1 MSIKTSKA
9 NLPVIERLKQTYD
22 FKYYYVPARIA
33 IMYSLQLNKKFDQ
46 ANFGSIDNAGKEIDE
61 KDIFGGRESFALY
74 HALFNQ
80 HYGRV
85 IDHAEF
91 MKLAKI
97 HMDFGLERLGKEI
110 LDTDRGRFAHIDYL
124 VGLIKRGTN
133 LLTDD
138 RLVPQIAPSQVQNLP
153 SLQGLIDF
161 ELGATDEG
169 DKITI
174 RLNDLNE
181 FKSHHIA
188 FAGMNGSGKTEL
200 IKDVLF
206 QISKK
211 SNRQLK
217 FIYFDYKGEGRSD
230 KLKPFLEATDC
241 LYLNPLETPWEFNP
255 LSFINL
261 TNERYQTF
269 NINAFVD
276 AIAAIEPKLG
286 AKQKN
291 TLKTVITNCIESKK
305 DGSYP
310 TLETI
315 FKELENYYES
325 AKEKP
330 DILYAHLKDLASGIF
345 SNPVDPRSKIYN
357 ESLYLSLPAAMS
369 DKLRQLCVFLTLNYL
384 LNEFLSFN
392 DVVPDANMLNPLRYV
407 VVIDEAHIYLNNS
420 NARGMLEKMLRL
432 VRSKG
437 VVVVM
442 ISQGTEDY
450 HKSDFNFADEVKIT
464 VCLDVK
470 NKNPKVVER
479 FLGTVKSDLKFKK
492 ALDNL
497 VSGKAVTNFSEPKLI
512 TVNQFWKTMKEG
524 GQTK

>member
-9 NLPVIERLKQTYD
+9 NSVIIERLKQTYD

-33 IMYSLQLNKKFDQ
+33 IAYSLQLNKKFDFTD
-46 ANFGSIDNAGKEIDE
+46 FGSLDNSGKEIDE
-61 KDIFGGRESFALY
+61 KDIFGGRESFTLY
-74 HALFNQ
+74 HSLFNQ
-80 HYGRV
+80 HYGK
-85 IDHAEF
+85 ILDHSEF
-91 MKLAKI
+91 MKLAKV

-110 LDTDRGRFAHIDYL
+110 LDSDRGKFAHVDYL
-124 VGLIKRGTN
+124 IGIIKKGMN
-133 LLTDD
+133 LLSDD
-138 RLVPQIAPSQVQNLP
+138 KFNPTPSQVQESP
-153 SLQGLIDF
+153 SLHGLIDF
-161 ELGATDEG
+161 ELGSTEEG
-169 DKITI
+169 NSIVI

-217 FIYFDYKGEGRSD
+217 FIYFDYKGEGKSD
-230 KLKPFLEATDC
+230 KLKPFLEATGC
-241 LYLNPLETPWEFNP
+241 RYLNPLETPWEFNP

-261 TNERYQTF
+261 SNERYQTF

-276 AIAAIEPKLG
+276 AIGAIEPKLG

-291 TLKTVITNCIESKK
+291 SLKTIVTNCIEAKK
-305 DGSYP
+305 DGSHP
-310 TLETI
+310 SLEAI
-315 FKELENYYES
+315 FEELENYYD
-325 AKEKP
+325 AVKEKP
-330 DILYAHLKDLASGIF
+330 DILYAILKDLASGIF
-345 SNPVDPRSKIYN
+345 SNPSNPNSKIYN
-357 ESLYLSLPAAMS
+357 ESLYLSLPSAMS

-384 LNEFLSFN
+384 LNEFMNFN
-392 DVVPDANMLNPLRYV
+392 DVVPDGNMLNPLRYV
-407 VVIDEAHIYLNNS
+407 VVIDEAHIYLNNT

-432 VRSKG
+432 IRSKG

-470 NKNPKVVER
+470 NKTHKVIER
-479 FLGTVKSDLKFKK
+479 FLGSVTSEVKLKK

-497 VSGKAVTNFSEPKLI
+497 ESGKAITNFSEPKLI
-512 TVNQFWKTMKEG
+512 TVRQFWKTLKESSS
-524 GQTK
+524 

>member
-33 IMYSLQLNKKFDQ
+33 IAYSLQLNKKFDPGQ
-46 ANFGSIDNAGKEIDE
+46 FGALDNGGKEIDE
-61 KDIFGGRESFALY
+61 KDIFGGRDSFALY

-80 HYGRV
+80 HYGKV
-85 IDHAEF
+85 LDHGEF
-91 MKLAKI
+91 MKLVKI

-110 LDTDRGRFAHIDYL
+110 LDTDRGKFAHVDYL
-124 VGLIKRGTN
+124 IGIIKKGMN

-138 RLVPQIAPSQVQNLP
+138 KLTPQVTPSQVQNTP
-153 SLQGLIDF
+153 SLHGLIDF
-161 ELGATDEG
+161 ELGETDDGE
-169 DKITI
+169 KIVI

-200 IKDVLF
+200 IKDVLY
-206 QISKK
+206 QISQK
-211 SNRQLK
+211 SDHQLK
-217 FIYFDYKGEGRSD
+217 FIYFDYKGEGKSD
-230 KLKPFLEATDC
+230 KLKPFLESTRC
-241 LYLNPLETPWEFNP
+241 RYLNPLETPWEFNP

-276 AIAAIEPKLG
+276 AIGAIEPKLG

-291 TLKTVITNCIESKK
+291 SLKTVVTNCIEARK

-310 TLETI
+310 TLENI
-315 FKELENYYES
+315 FEELENYYEA

-345 SNPVDPRSKIYN
+345 SNPISPRSKIYH

-384 LNEFLSFN
+384 LNEFLNFN
-392 DVVPDANMLNPLRYV
+392 DVVPDTNMLNPLRYV

-432 VRSKG
+432 IRSKG

-450 HKSDFNFADEVKIT
+450 HKADFNFADEVKIT
-464 VCLDVK
+464 VCLEVK

-479 FLGTVKSDLKFKK
+479 FLGSVKSELKFKK
-492 ALDNL
+492 VLDSL
-497 VSGKAVTNFSEPKLI
+497 TSGKAITNFTEPKLI
-512 TVNQFWKTMKEG
+512 SVKQFWKTFK
-524 GQTK
+524 

>member
-9 NLPVIERLKQTYD
+9 NLPIIERLKQTYD
-22 FKYYYVPARIA
+22 FKYFYVPARIA
-33 IMYSLQLNKKFDQ
+33 IAYSMQLNQKFDLSE
-46 ANFGSIDNAGKEIDE
+46 FGTLDNGGKEIDE
-61 KDIFGGRESFALY
+61 KDIFGGREQFTLY
-74 HALFNQ
+74 HSLFNQ
-80 HYGRV
+80 HYGR
-85 IDHAEF
+85 ILDNAEF
-91 MKLAKI
+91 LKLAKI

-110 LDTDRGRFAHIDYL
+110 LDADRGRFAHVDYL
-124 VGLIKRGTN
+124 ISIIKKGMT
-133 LLTDD
+133 LLNDD
-138 RLVPQIAPSQVQNLP
+138 KLTTQTSPLQVQESP
-153 SLQGLIDF
+153 SLKGLVDF
-161 ELGATDEG
+161 ELGETEDGE
-169 DKITI
+169 KIVI

-206 QISKK
+206 QIAQKTDQ
-211 SNRQLK
+211 QLK

-230 KLKPFLEATDC
+230 KLKPFLEKTGC
-241 LYLNPLETPWEFNP
+241 RYLNPLETPWAFNP

-261 TNERYQTF
+261 TNERYQIF

-291 TLKTVITNCIESKK
+291 SLKTVITNCIEERK

-310 TLETI
+310 TLENI
-315 FKELENYYES
+315 FNELENYYDTT
-325 AKEKP
+325 KEKP

-345 SNPVDPRSKIYN
+345 TNPKDPRSKIYH

-384 LNEFLSFN
+384 LNEFLNFN
-392 DVVPDANMLNPLRYV
+392 DVVPDGNMLNPLRYV
-407 VVIDEAHIYLNNS
+407 VVIDEAHIYLNNN

-432 VRSKG
+432 IRSKG

-479 FLGTVKSDLKFKK
+479 FLGTVKSDVKFKK
-492 ALDNL
+492 ALDGLTSSKAITNL
-497 VSGKAVTNFSEPKLI
+497 GEPKLI
-512 TVNQFWKTMKEG
+512 GVRQFWRTVKGE
-524 GQTK
+524 